1 MSIRVAIAEDT
12 PENIVDRKTFKTGI
26 PSETMPQVRWPYE
39 LVPSLTHSL
48 ARTGEGPAVLRLPV
62 LGRMCM
68 ASVC

>member
-26 PSETMPQVRWPYE
+26 PSETMPQVRWP
-39 LVPSLTHSL
+39 SLTHAL
-48 ARTGEGPAVLRLPV
+48 TRTGEGPAVLRLPV